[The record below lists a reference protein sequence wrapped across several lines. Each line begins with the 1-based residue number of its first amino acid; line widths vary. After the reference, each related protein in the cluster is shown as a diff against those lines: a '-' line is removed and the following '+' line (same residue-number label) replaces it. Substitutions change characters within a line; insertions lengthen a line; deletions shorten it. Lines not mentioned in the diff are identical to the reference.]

1 MTDGTRHDLTVK
13 YARGSAQRPMSDAE
27 LEEKFRINAHAWN
40 PDQNVDAL
48 IQAIW
53 DLDNNQDA
61 GAIMALTIPREAQP
75 RSR

>member
-1 MTDGTRHDLTVK
+1 
-13 YARGSAQRPMSDAE
+13 MSDAE